1 LLQSGR
7 AVFASTV
14 AASGLA
20 AEPPHSDREP
30 LGKLGSLIEAH
41 MAAYAAFGETVQDAG
56 GSRRD
61 SDRASREEETALLAI
76 CAYPAVA
83 EGDRLAKAS
92 YLLNVEARGELD
104 LPEHMQALLRSTMWK
119 G

>member
-1 LLQSGR
+1 MRGRPCYGNGEMQTPFLHAIKPRGEVTTSRIHRRALLQSGG

-14 AASGLA
+14 AATGLA

-61 SDRASREEETALLAI
+61 SDRASRPILPSRKAI
-76 CAYPAVA
+76 AWPRPAIF
-83 EGDRLAKAS
+83 
-92 YLLNVEARGELD
+92 
-104 LPEHMQALLRSTMWK
+104 
-119 G
+119 